1 MGTERGWVGAGE
13 QRIRRPALDE
23 PVDTISFD
31 RVCEFGVARP
41 APLPFARI
49 CNACGGRDQYE
60 LIDQLGM
67 LDCHFECQAPAH
79 RLARPRASTVLLGHT
94 GTEMM
99 RVAEDYEGESA
110 ELIVLGSR
118 GLGGFRGLLLGSV
131 TTYLVHHLPT
141 RVLVVPSIAEDD

>member
-1 MGTERGWVGAGE
+1 MAFIVVGLDGSETSRAAFREAIREAQWRGTRVLAVHAVNYPVVNGHQYAHIDPDTFRQAGTTLLAE
-13 QRIRRPALDE
+13 EIAAMQDE
-23 PVDTISFD
+23 YGGDFPVD
-31 RVCEFGVARP
+31 VE
-41 APLPFARI
+41 
-49 CNACGGRDQYE
+49 
-60 LIDQLGM
+60 
-67 LDCHFECQAPAH
+67 
-79 RLARPRASTVLLGHT
+79 STVLLGHT